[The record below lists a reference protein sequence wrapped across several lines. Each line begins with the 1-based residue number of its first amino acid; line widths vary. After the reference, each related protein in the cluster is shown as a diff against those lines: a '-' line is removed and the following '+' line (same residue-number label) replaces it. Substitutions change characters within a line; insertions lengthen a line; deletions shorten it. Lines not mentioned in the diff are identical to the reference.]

1 MTFLLSDSKQTK
13 ADIILEPH
21 WHNQWTRF
29 ENFVMILEYG
39 PQPPTPRGGRGENPP
54 HRRDPNK
61 GTHRQ
66 EGEGAKDAQG
76 GPHPAGRGTPKG
88 DPDPAR
94 RGAPPGDPTRGEREE
109 KESR

>member
-1 MTFLLSDSKQTK
+1 MPTAWDSLKL
-13 ADIILEPH
+13 A
-21 WHNQWTRF
+21 
-29 ENFVMILEYG
+29 FVMILEYG
-39 PQPPTPRGGRGENPP
+39 TPAPTPPRGGGKNPP
-54 HRRDPNK
+54 PTGATPNR

-66 EGEGAKDAQG
+66 EGEGAKGAQG
-76 GPHPAGRGTPKG
+76 GPHPARRGTPKG